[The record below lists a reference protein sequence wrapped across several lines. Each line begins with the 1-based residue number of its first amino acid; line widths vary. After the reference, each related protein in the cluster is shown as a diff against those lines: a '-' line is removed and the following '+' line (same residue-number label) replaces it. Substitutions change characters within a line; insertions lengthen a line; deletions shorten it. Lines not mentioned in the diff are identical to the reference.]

1 MIRGVHIKKA
11 YVIAEDERRKIV
23 SILNGEIGVRD
34 IHLLE
39 MKKGGSILGQHKH
52 WYAEV
57 CFVYKGSCHYWL
69 KNKEGETME
78 VDLKEGDIMY
88 RAPEVVHTCTC
99 TDDCVLIDGACES
112 WIGEEWNHV
121 REELVNMGGID
132 KKAGDICLHCSEKHS
147 TSECKKNALQ
157 EVLNTYKVPESHLDC
172 GRCK

>member
-11 YVIAEDERRKIV
+11 FVIAEDERRKIF
-23 SILNGEIGVRD
+23 SIMNGELNVKD
-34 IHLLE
+34 LHLLE

-78 VDLKEGDIMY
+78 VDLVAGDIMY

-99 TDDCVLIDGACES
+99 TDDCVLIDGAQEN
-112 WIGEEWNHV
+112 WISEDWNHV
-121 REELVNMGGID
+121 REELI
-132 KKAGDICLHCSEKHS
+132 
-147 TSECKKNALQ
+147 
-157 EVLNTYKVPESHLDC
+157 
-172 GRCK
+172 